1 MASHYIKTNR
11 VFTPVR
17 KYAWLF
23 VPIVAVGGLW
33 YPKLG
38 LLIIPL
44 MLTLMVMGFLR
55 GKYWC
60 GNICPHGSLFD
71 YVILPISMN
80 KKIPSFM
87 KSKIT
92 MAIFFTWFMY
102 MITSRTIKA
111 FEVFGTASF
120 WDRLGYVFIFNYL
133 IVTIVGTILAVFVNS
148 RSWCSFCP
156 MGTMEL
162 LLYKLGKVLGL
173 NKKTDLKITA
183 SNPDKCIACGKCSK
197 VCPVQLEPYKNFS
210 DNNQFQNTACI
221 KCSTCV
227 VNCPVKVLS
236 LQKEGQDS
244 VSSQEKV
251 AKSA

>member
-1 MASHYIKTNR
+1 MANYYLKTNR

-23 VPIVAVGGLW
+23 VPFVAFGGLW

-44 MLTLMVMGFLR
+44 MLTLMVMSFLK

-71 YVILPISMN
+71 YIILPISMN

-87 KSKIT
+87 KSKKT
-92 MAIFFTWFMY
+92 MAVFFTWFMY
-102 MITSRTIKA
+102 MMISRTIKA
-111 FEVFGTASF
+111 FEAFGTASF
-120 WDRLGYVFIFNYL
+120 LDRLGYVFIFNYL
-133 IVTIVGTILAVFVNS
+133 IVTILGTLLAVLVNS

-156 MGTMEL
+156 MGTIEL
-162 LLYKLGKVLGL
+162 LLYKLGKMLGL
-173 NKKTDLKITA
+173 NKKTDLKIT
-183 SNPDKCIACGKCSK
+183 SSDPGKCISCGKCSK
-197 VCPVQLEPYKNFS
+197 VCPMQLAPYKNIS
-210 DNNQFQNTACI
+210 ENNQFQDAACI

-227 VNCPVKVLS
+227 VNCPVKILS
-236 LQKEGQDS
+236 LQREGKGLL
-244 VSSQEKV
+244 SSPAEA